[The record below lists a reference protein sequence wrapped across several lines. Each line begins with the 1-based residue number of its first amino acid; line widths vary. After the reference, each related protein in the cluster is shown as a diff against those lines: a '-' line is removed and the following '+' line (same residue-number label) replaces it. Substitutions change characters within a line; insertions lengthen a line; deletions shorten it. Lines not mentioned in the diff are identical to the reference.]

1 MLGIDIYIQI
11 TFYAWCLINIA
22 MFSGCIIKVNIIDWN
37 WNIDSRDNGK
47 IDIAALHSYFPKCTF
62 LSKSIISKEEIGN
75 YQLLRDFNGTENAE
89 SALSKTF
96 DLRYLRNY
104 TFTT

>member
-1 MLGIDIYIQI
+1 
-11 TFYAWCLINIA
+11 

-47 IDIAALHSYFPKCTF
+47 IDIAALHSYFPKYTF

-75 YQLLRDFNGTENAE
+75 YQLLRDFDGTENAE
-89 SALSKTF
+89 SALSNLHFYNLISNIAF
-96 DLRYLRNY
+96 DPL
-104 TFTT
+104 

>member
-1 MLGIDIYIQI
+1 
-11 TFYAWCLINIA
+11 

-37 WNIDSRDNGK
+37 WNIDSRNNGK
-47 IDIAALHSYFPKCTF
+47 IDIAPLHSYIPRYTL
-62 LSKSIISKEEIGN
+62 LSESIITKEETGT
-75 YQLLRDFNGTENAE
+75 YQLLRDFDRTENAE
-89 SALSKTF
+89 SAFTKIF

>member
-1 MLGIDIYIQI
+1 
-11 TFYAWCLINIA
+11 

-47 IDIAALHSYFPKCTF
+47 IDIAPLHRYFPRYT
-62 LSKSIISKEEIGN
+62 LRINSIERRIGN
-75 YQLLRDFNGTENAE
+75 YQLLRDFDRTENAE
-89 SALSKTF
+89 SALSKIF